1 MRVQPP
7 ESTGRAPR
15 IQSPGAE
22 LFATQPDGL
31 WIYLWKK
38 EFCDAVAF
46 EVCGSIQNLNDKRS
60 RYIPSSHSLVIS
72 LDKAWL
78 NESISVQSGGSKP
91 RYVAFETFGN
101 LPRNDIRVPI
111 RHLRVMYALPDA
123 NYHAWCRNHTP
134 TGYEYFCPHT
144 SLKSY
149 NSQKMQSF
157 LSQMSISSQFYIKP
171 MGLR

>member
-1 MRVQPP
+1 
-7 ESTGRAPR
+7 
-15 IQSPGAE
+15 
-22 LFATQPDGL
+22 
-31 WIYLWKK
+31 
-38 EFCDAVAF
+38 
-46 EVCGSIQNLNDKRS
+46 
-60 RYIPSSHSLVIS
+60 
-72 LDKAWL
+72 
-78 NESISVQSGGSKP
+78 
-91 RYVAFETFGN
+91 
-101 LPRNDIRVPI
+101 
-111 RHLRVMYALPDA
+111 MYALPDA